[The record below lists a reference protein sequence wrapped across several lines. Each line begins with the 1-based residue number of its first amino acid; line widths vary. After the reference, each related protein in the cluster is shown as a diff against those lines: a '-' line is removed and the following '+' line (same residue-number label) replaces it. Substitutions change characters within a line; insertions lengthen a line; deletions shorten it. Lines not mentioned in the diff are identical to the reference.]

1 MINTA
6 VIVSIIDFGTP
17 VFCCI
22 PIAPDFN
29 TARKNAINGPNT
41 MSFLTIN
48 DASIP
53 FVPKLY
59 AKLFKKYPYDPRT
72 SMQPAIP
79 PIAPLAIIV
88 PTNTFLGLIPTYSAC
103 FGFNPTVR
111 ILYPILVLFNTITT
125 ITITKIAINK
135 PTFALLGFKN
145 LGNVTCTGGVCAFA
159 PPALIGPFT
168 K

>member
-1 MINTA
+1 
-6 VIVSIIDFGTP
+6 
-17 VFCCI
+17 
-22 PIAPDFN
+22 
-29 TARKNAINGPNT
+29 

-111 ILYPILVLFNTITT
+111 ILYPDISFIQHNYYYNNYEDS
-125 ITITKIAINK
+125 NK
-135 PTFALLGFKN
+135 QTYICVTWFLKN
-145 LGNVTCTGGVCAFA
+145 FR
-159 PPALIGPFT
+159 
-168 K
+168 